1 MPATYVTA
9 ATLKASLG
17 VGTLYDSYT
26 WIEDTCQ
33 AAQDLINGFLWFDSA
48 PVVGTALVNN
58 VATVMIANP
67 GLFTTGQ
74 TVTVAGAGATFNG
87 TYTITGTVPFSS
99 GTSNLLPA
107 FNFQLNYYQ
116 YPQGYSFIQYA
127 KTAADQNFRRVVPSG
142 TMTGEDTKTASYAN
156 TPAIN
161 AAALMLAENIWTSR
175 FSTQAGGVSANNS
188 VWSTFSFPPSTIV
201 ANSVVVAPADPYLT
215 PSNNK
220 QATISPMAN
229 FKIIMTVPMFSNEG
243 NLQGIEDTIVAV
255 FDKLAASS
263 IVFNVTAVSAPSVLT
278 LPSGDLLTS
287 DLQISV
293 LTSWS

>member
-1 MPATYVTA
+1 MPAAIT
-9 ATLKASLG
+9 TLRS
-17 VGTLYDSYT
+17 
-26 WIEDTCQ
+26 
-33 AAQDLINGFLWFDSA
+33 
-48 PVVGTALVNN
+48 
-58 VATVMIANP
+58 
-67 GLFTTGQ
+67 
-74 TVTVAGAGATFNG
+74 
-87 TYTITGTVPFSS
+87 TI
-99 GTSNLLPA
+99 
-107 FNFQLNYYQ
+107 
-116 YPQGYSFIQYA
+116 
-127 KTAADQNFRRVVPSG
+127 
-142 TMTGEDTKTASYAN
+142 
-156 TPAIN
+156 
-161 AAALMLAENIWTSR
+161 AAAL
-175 FSTQAGGVSANNS
+175 ANNS

-255 FDKLAASS
+255 FGLLAASS